1 MERKLKMLG
10 KPALAVFLGASYFVL
25 AGGLAFAGSHP
36 DVTVQRGKVLFQQ
49 HCAGCHNK
57 QPGDTNPFG
66 PPNLHGI
73 FQHRVLTPAQARNI
87 IRHGKGSMP
96 PFRSLTDR
104 QIDRLI
110 AYLKT
115 Q

>member
-1 MERKLKMLG
+1 MKKKLKMPG
-10 KPALAVFLGASYFVL
+10 KAGLAVFLGTSCFVL
-25 AGGLAFAGSHP
+25 AGGLAFAGSHA
-36 DVTVQRGKVLFQQ
+36 DVTVQRGEALFQ
-49 HCAGCHNK
+49 HNCAGCHNK

-73 FQHRVLTPAQARNI
+73 FQRKVLTPAEAHHI

-96 PFRSLTDR
+96 PFKSLTDS
-104 QIDRLI
+104 QIDRLV